1 MAVESEATTPAA
13 GITIPAGCYRQPT
26 ESEGVADSGEATFTY
41 VLKGDY
47 TALHGL
53 SDSLKQGDVVVEG
66 WLARAWDLQ
75 RGNGDTGTLSIAC
88 VPDAGKES
96 DAVDA
101 KDAPIKDVWKI
112 HAVRNDV
119 SVMAYCDETPAAPQR
134 VLVEKW
140 LRETDSETANAGNF
154 REKGEVVD
162 VAEKSPPT
170 ALLIAKMLKGVE
182 SVIRFYPV
190 ITRTRTYAQPPPD
203 CLENMGLVDDPPTS
217 EITGDNAIDKKHPKG
232 LAAKLALYEW
242 LKMQD
247 DCDETADGKGTRTE
261 SWWGMLIADNTDG
274 HPWDPDFY
282 GKTNRWPMPARGI
295 GNVNNNNDNVNNNGG
310 NA

>member
-53 SDSLKQGDVVVEG
+53 SDSLKQGDVVVAG
-66 WLARAWDLQ
+66 WFARAWDLQ
-75 RGNGDTGTLSIAC
+75 RGNGDTATLSIAC

-119 SVMAYCDETPAAPQR
+119 SVMAYCGITPGGPLR
-134 VLVEKW
+134 NVVEKW
-140 LRETDSETANAGNF
+140 LRETDSETAAAGNY

-162 VAEKSPPT
+162 VAETYPPS
-170 ALLIAKMLKGVE
+170 AKLIAKMMKGVE

-190 ITRTRTYAQPPPD
+190 ITRVRTYAAPPPD
-203 CLENMGLVDDPPTS
+203 CLENIGLINDPPTS
-217 EITGDNAIDKKHPKG
+217 GIGGA
-232 LAAKLALYEW
+232 AAKKPGSLANKLSDYEW

-247 DCDETADGKGTRTE
+247 DCDETTDGKWTRTE
-261 SWWGMLIADNTDG
+261 SWWGLLKADHPDG
-274 HPWDPDFY
+274 HPWDPDLY
-282 GKTNRWPMPARGI
+282 GSNRWSMPY
-295 GNVNNNNDNVNNNGG
+295 VQLT
-310 NA
+310 

>member
-1 MAVESEATTPAA
+1 MA
-13 GITIPAGCYRQPT
+13 ITVPNGCYRQPT
-26 ESEGVADSGEATFTY
+26 ESEGVADSGDATFSY
-41 VLKGDY
+41 VLKGGY
-47 TALHGL
+47 TDLKTLADGL
-53 SDSLKQGDVVVEG
+53 NQGDEVEEG
-66 WLARAWDLQ
+66 WLAKNWEIQ
-75 RGNGDTGTLSIAC
+75 RGNGDTGTLTITC
-88 VPDAGKES
+88 MPDAGKES
-96 DAVDA
+96 DALDA
-101 KDAPIKDVWKI
+101 NNKPIKTVWKI

-140 LRETDSETANAGNF
+140 MRETDSATATAGNF
-154 REKGEVVD
+154 RENGEVVN
-162 VAEKSPPT
+162 VAEESPPT

-203 CLENMGLVDDPPTS
+203 CLEDIGLVDDPPTS
-217 EITGDNAIDKKHPKG
+217 EITGDNTIDKKHPKG
-232 LAAKLALYEW
+232 LAAKLAMYEW

-247 DCDETADGKGTRTE
+247 DCDETADGKWTRTE

-274 HPWDPDFY
+274 HPWDPNFY
-282 GKTNRWPMPARGI
+282 GKTNRWPMPAIGI